1 MCVVALLVG
10 NLMNKPA
17 LRARHRSASRLR
29 DLRSSATRAGRDAI
43 PRRESETADHT
54 RYSILLLI
62 THFCTTCV
70 QAKIICNEYFG
81 VRYLRPA
88 TTTVP

>member
-29 DLRSSATRAGRDAI
+29 DLRSSADARRSRRDPETRERDRGPYTI
-43 PRRESETADHT
+43 QHT
-54 RYSILLLI
+54 FTHYSFL
-62 THFCTTCV
+62 
-70 QAKIICNEYFG
+70 Y
-81 VRYLRPA
+81 YLRSGKDNM
-88 TTTVP
+88 